1 MRLKFPIGTDTFI
14 TGMFSAFDVCN
25 DFSVLTS
32 ICSQPG
38 DIQWLS
44 KVDKV
49 DVQPSSNDVFGQV
62 RSGNL
67 TLTGRL
73 GVFRINKGG
82 FQKPGDMGN
91 IIGTERLVRT
101 SWDTLDA
108 EKQYGES
115 GKTRLWRYSRYG
127 NAKGPRMKQHQLDVF
142 SLPVRIMDADATE
155 VDYEM
160 PLLTGLL
167 LLQYLRGRSRASS
180 VELDGSRS
188 PSSGGKEMS
197 SLRSQTRRTL
207 WMSASSCSNTR
218 MGTTPS
224 QLSDDRTNT
233 EAIGRADR
241 AGVQEHQKQLRFIL
255 TGGPLRN
262 HIISMSMR

>member
-1 MRLKFPIGTDTFI
+1 MLLIVMAREGLLGLGHQWMVRLKFPIGTDTFI

-167 LLQYLRGRSRASS
+167 LLPTGKKQGQFRRVGQF
-180 VELDGSRS
+180 EITEQWW
-188 PSSGGKEMS
+188 GG
-197 SLRSQTRRTL
+197 
-207 WMSASSCSNTR
+207 NVI
-218 MGTTPS
+218 TPF
-224 QLSDDRTNT
+224 TNET
-233 EAIGRADR
+233 NIVDE
-241 AGVQEHQKQLRFIL
+241 RFFVFKHKNGDY
-255 TGGPLRN
+255 T
-262 HIISMSMR
+262 ISIV